1 MDKQI
6 TLYDL
11 TRSNY
16 KIKNKIRLIELFAGI
31 GSQAKALKN
40 LGADFETW
48 KVVEFDRDKYTYI
61 MTYSFPCQD
70 LSVAGHR
77 KGMEK
82 GKGTRS
88 GLLWEVER
96 LLNEVENLPQV
107 LLMEN
112 VPMVH
117 SKDNIGEFTEWIEF
131 LRSKGYSNF
140 WQDLNAKDYGVAQNR
155 DRCFMVSILGEW
167 NYNFP
172 DPIPLTKCMKDY
184 LEETV
189 DEKFYIN
196 SPKAQKLID
205 MLLAD
210 GVEPNQA
217 VDGTL
222 GNPRPKEVASSI
234 IARYDAGIQNKPKW
248 GTMYFEKCDPVILT
262 GMGSESDDREP
273 GIRKTDVAT
282 TLLARDYKGLDNYGS
297 NGVLQLVGQMDNSD
311 GTHESQNRVYSPGG
325 LAPTITTQSGGNLQP
340 KTLEC
345 KAVGHI
351 EHGTGRH
358 QSNTVYSDNGLSPTL
373 TTIEN
378 GGTQQIKVIGNYMP
392 GEHEAGRVVDENGL
406 CPTVKENHGTT
417 TATVVKDN
425 RTSIYSLLLDIFDL
439 CGIIDEKEEEKY
451 ERSRALLQV
460 LWQEIGKKEIWQEIG
475 GQNRL
480 QQAEI
485 LQPTMYEYGFLED
498 RESQST
504 LQIGTCDSGKHNE
517 KLEDRTQMLNMWEDW
532 KVRYTPH
539 KWELSGQ
546 QYRELNLFVQK
557 LSHETAQPKAE
568 VQDLWCANERVGVL
582 QQTLHKIQEI
592 WRPAVYKNQSELR
605 IRKLTPRETWRL
617 MDFDDEDYDKAA
629 KVNSQTQLYK
639 QAGNSIVVGVL
650 EAILGEML

>member
-1 MDKQI
+1 MDTVNKQLS
-6 TLYDL
+6 LYDL
-11 TRSNY
+11 TRQNF
-16 KIKNKIRLIELFAGI
+16 KISNKIRLIELFAGI

-48 KVVEFDRDKYTYI
+48 KVVEFDKYAIASYNAVHGTDFPTIDITEITGEFLDIKDVDKYTYI

-77 KGMEK
+77 RGMEK
-82 GKGTRS
+82 GTGTRS

-117 SKDNIGEFTEWIEF
+117 SKDNIGEFTEWVEF

-196 SPKAQKLID
+196 SPKAQKLIE

-222 GNPRPKEVASSI
+222 GNPKAKEVASSI

-273 GIRKTDVAT
+273 GIRETDVAT

-311 GTHESQNRVYSPGG
+311 GTHESQNRVYAPGG
-325 LAPTITTQSGGNLQP
+325 LAPTITTQSGGNL
-340 KTLEC
+340 
-345 KAVGHI
+345 
-351 EHGTGRH
+351 
-358 QSNTVYSDNGLSPTL
+358 LSPTL

-417 TATVVKDN
+417 TATV
-425 RTSIYSLLLDIFDL
+425 
-439 CGIIDEKEEEKY
+439 
-451 ERSRALLQV
+451 
-460 LWQEIGKKEIWQEIG
+460 
-475 GQNRL
+475 
-480 QQAEI
+480 
-485 LQPTMYEYGFLED
+485 
-498 RESQST
+498 
-504 LQIGTCDSGKHNE
+504 SG
-517 KLEDRTQMLNMWEDW
+517 
-532 KVRYTPH
+532 
-539 KWELSGQ
+539 
-546 QYRELNLFVQK
+546 
-557 LSHETAQPKAE
+557 
-568 VQDLWCANERVGVL
+568 
-582 QQTLHKIQEI
+582 
-592 WRPAVYKNQSELR
+592 LR
-605 IRKLTPRETWRL
+605 IRKLTPRECWKL